1 MGATSGLGVPSHP
14 MKGKASMGKVAR
26 GMALVR
32 QSATVLRDEPGLLA
46 LPVVAAVAQTAI
58 VLVYVWGV
66 VGWDRYLHAGRLG
79 VLWLYPVFLPSA
91 VLSSWATAA
100 IVKVVHERLEGRAAS
115 WRDGLVFANSALPTL
130 AAWALLTTTVGVVLR
145 LLQERAGFLGRLVFG
160 SLGVG
165 WSLATSFVVPVI
177 VVERAKP
184 VPAARRSLALFR
196 ARWGEQMVG
205 DGAIGVALA
214 VIVLPVMA
222 LSACSFAAGIPI
234 GVLVLA
240 VEFSLFVAV
249 SQALGSVFQTA
260 LYQYAV
266 TGSSGDLFAR
276 DELEG
281 AFRPRRS
288 ALSSGPQ
295 TQYGDRWNES

>member
-1 MGATSGLGVPSHP
+1 
-14 MKGKASMGKVAR
+14 MGKVAR
-26 GMALVR
+26 GLVLVR
-32 QSATVLRDEPGLLA
+32 GSAAVLREEPGLLA
-46 LPVVAAVAQTAI
+46 LPVLAALAQTAMF
-58 VLVYVWGV
+58 VSYVWGV
-66 VGWDRYLHAGRLG
+66 VGWDTYLHAGHLG
-79 VLWLYPVFLPSA
+79 ILWLYPVFFPSA
-91 VLSSWATAA
+91 LLSSWAMAA
-100 IVKVVHERLEGRAAS
+100 IVWVVHERLEGRHAS
-115 WRDGLVFANSALPTL
+115 VRQGLAFANSALPAL
-130 AAWALLTTTVGVVLR
+130 AGWALLTTTVGVVLR
-145 LLQERAGFLGRLVFG
+145 LLQERAGFLGRLLFG

-177 VVERAKP
+177 VVEGAKP
-184 VPAARRSLALFR
+184 VPAVRRSLALFR

-214 VIVLPVMA
+214 IVVLPVLA
-222 LSACSFAAGIPI
+222 LSCLSFAAGIPV

-249 SQALGSVFQTA
+249 SQALGGVFQTA

-266 TGSSGDLFAR
+266 NGSTGGLFAQA
-276 DELEG
+276 ELEA

-288 ALSSGPQ
+288 MLSSGVQ